1 MTRADVN
8 TMILFNSVIKY
19 RDDLG
24 GEHLGIVIGDS
35 YARFNGKF
43 SYSITLKDPNAY
55 SISACRLDEILEVV
69 NWRIPDEFRESLH
82 EKTKEQ
88 ILNTYFK
95 DGHLIGGVPEI
106 QIITEATSS

>member
-8 TMILFNSVIKY
+8 TMILFNSLIRY

-24 GEHLGIVIGDS
+24 HEHHGIVIGDS

-43 SYSITLKDPNAY
+43 SYTVTLKDPYAF
-55 SISACRLDEILEVV
+55 SISACRLDEIVEVV
-69 NWRIPDEFRESLH
+69 DWRIPDEYLEGLKERTREA
-82 EKTKEQ
+82 
-88 ILNTYFK
+88 IINTYFK

-106 QIITEATSS
+106 QIIREATQ